1 MLRVHK
7 VYGRR
12 EKRCILI
19 RYARKLS
26 QYSSM
31 QFSEMDAL
39 VVKLDSRKQHSFFSH
54 VFLLWLRS
62 RCEGNITCIELT
74 SSFIILCC
82 QKFWT
87 TRLRSITQCTLRQ
100 LINLTHFAQRYDVV
114 TIITTPDWLDFANWR
129 LLCWNIRTKYK
140 GRFVSLDKNQFD
152 WTMIKCERSVHCERS
167 EVSEP
172 EPISGQHFAVGA

>member
-1 MLRVHK
+1 MIVNIFQHSMLELFLQLIPWEKLWMLVLRSVKLSLSLCYCWSSWPMLRVHK
-7 VYGRR
+7 VYGLR

-62 RCEGNITCIELT
+62 RCEGNMHRANEFIHHPLLSKVLDNQTAQYYTMHT
-74 SSFIILCC
+74 SSTHQSNSFCPEIWCC
-82 QKFWT
+82 YYYYNPWL
-87 TRLRSITQCTLRQ
+87 TRLCKL
-100 LINLTHFAQRYDVV
+100 
-114 TIITTPDWLDFANWR
+114 
-129 LLCWNIRTKYK
+129 
-140 GRFVSLDKNQFD
+140 
-152 WTMIKCERSVHCERS
+152 
-167 EVSEP
+167 
-172 EPISGQHFAVGA
+172 